1 MHIALKQGI
10 DRSRISGKKL
20 KYRMLEYPRGMDAMA
35 RYLLTDAENHTWRGS
50 TIYPGHSVFS
60 SNTPDNIVSTNADEM
75 GESALMAIMLNPWH
89 SQLEQRKMLELE
101 FSQISVVKSD
111 PRISMLVRETQVPS
125 VTTDQKIVFAL
136 MVIQE
141 VYKNEVFC
149 NWSENWISGND
160 RSPES
165 AGKMFSYLG
174 MYARKNQ
181 GRDESLKAMGLRSQD
196 LNYIDADDRDFCAR
210 SSEAIFAAQ
219 MYMDRSEN
227 WPLLASRS
235 VSRAVTGL
243 RDRADL
249 AAVAEKAIASSAK
262 GVMRRPNAA

>member
-1 MHIALKQGI
+1 
-10 DRSRISGKKL
+10 
-20 KYRMLEYPRGMDAMA
+20 MA

-60 SNTPDNIVSTNADEM
+60 SNTQDNIVSTNADEM
-75 GESALMAIMLNPWH
+75 GESPLVAIMLNPWH
-89 SQLEQRKMLELE
+89 SQLEQQKMLELE

-149 NWSENWISGND
+149 NWSESWISGND

-165 AGKMFSYLG
+165 AGKMFAYLG
-174 MYARKNQ
+174 MYARENKV
-181 GRDESLKAMGLRSQD
+181 RDESLKAMGFRSQD
-196 LNYIDADDRDFCAR
+196 LNSIDADDRDFCAR

-219 MYMDRSEN
+219 MYMDRPDN

-243 RDRADL
+243 QDRTDL
-249 AAVAEKAIASSAK
+249 AAMAEKAIASSAK
-262 GVMRRPNAA
+262 GGMDRCNVA